1 MNLTI
6 LMAMRS
12 FGGGGEG
19 NVEREELNGKS
30 QITLGSVVV
39 VQLDDDTTAFGIV

>member
-12 FGGGGEG
+12 FGGGEG